1 MDATTLI
8 TMKAVLMKRL
18 FLIVVVL
25 GVMLSTEVL
34 AKGGHYHGDIRNV
47 VTEVAKAHH
56 LIVVP
61 ATGTKRNIPIDIDMS
76 DTSDVDILREV
87 GRQAGNAADI
97 NYSSKRRTVQI
108 DYKFDPVPVPKTLNQ
123 TAKATYE
130 EARKWREGLT
140 AAPING
146 ADGLVKFP
154 FGETQPEL
162 ICSPLHACDI
172 ELEAGEVIN
181 DAPILGDTV
190 RWITAPAYTGVGES
204 KIPHVVVKP
213 TESGIETNLLIPT
226 SKRTYALTLKAADK
240 NYTSRVGFYYPH
252 DMVQQ
257 WNKDSGEKEKA
268 EAGKITNMPLVSADQ
283 LKFDYEL
290 DGDSGLAWYPVRVFS
305 DGRHVY
311 IQMSEAMQSSE
322 APALVLLNTNDE
334 SELVNYRVKGSYYI
348 VDKLFDRAALIIGVG
363 GDQKK
368 VTISKKSSGFFS
380 GLFG

>member
-1 MDATTLI
+1 
-8 TMKAVLMKRL
+8 MKRL
-18 FLIVVVL
+18 FFVAAGVVS
-25 GVMLSTEVL
+25 MLSTEVL

-47 VTEVAKAHH
+47 VAEVAQAHH
-56 LIVVP
+56 LTVVP
-61 ATGTKRNIPIDIDMS
+61 ATGTKRNIPIDIDMA
-76 DTSDVDILREV
+76 DTSEVDILREV

-97 NYSSKRRTVQI
+97 NYSRNRHTVQI

-123 TAKATYE
+123 TTKATYE
-130 EARKWREGLT
+130 EARKWRDGLT

-146 ADGLVKFP
+146 PDGLVKFP
-154 FGETQPEL
+154 YGETQPEL
-162 ICSPLHACDI
+162 VCSPLHACDI

-181 DAPILGDTV
+181 DAPLLGDSV
-190 RWITAPAYTGVGES
+190 RWITAPAYSGSGEN

-213 TESGIETNLLIPT
+213 TVSGIETNLIIAT
-226 SKRTYALTLKAADK
+226 SKRTYALTLKSSEK

-257 WNKDSGEKEKA
+257 WGKNSSEKEKVA
-268 EAGKITNMPLVSADQ
+268 ETKVSDMPMVSADQ

-290 DGDSGLAWYPVRVFS
+290 DGDSSLPWYPVRVFS

-311 IQMSEAMQSSE
+311 IQMSAAMQSSE

-368 VTISKKSSGFFS
+368 VTISKASSGFFS
-380 GLFG
+380 GLFN